1 MVLTTLDRK
10 KNYSNS
16 NTTIKNFYT
25 HLIFYMYIQIYEL
38 PWWLSGKESTC
49 QAADADPIP
58 GSISPEGGNGTPLQ
72 YSFLGNPRDREAW
85 QAIVHGVAKNQT

>member
-1 MVLTTLDRK
+1 MKSV
-10 KNYSNS
+10 
-16 NTTIKNFYT
+16 
-25 HLIFYMYIQIYEL
+25 MWL
-38 PWWLSGKESTC
+38 PSWLSGKESTC

-85 QAIVHGVAKNQT
+85 QAIVHGVAKNQTQL